1 MTPLDLFPMAFL
13 TFSRITFPALSA
25 VFEAA
30 NDKLDSYGRVLLR
43 RWSQRASISQWFK
56 SRESCVTKAMIDI
69 RCARCLHIMRR
80 LVRHRVKSN
89 QAPHMPHRMTR
100 PAQNLTLSVHHI
112 HEHPILY
119 STGVHQSPLMQNR
132 NNVDRI
138 GRETIL
144 DVLSQIQIAQTAPVR
159 RGL

>member
-1 MTPLDLFPMAFL
+1 MNGVALHIMTPLDLFPMAFL

-80 LVRHRVKSN
+80 LVRHRVKSKVIEITTILRQYN
-89 QAPHMPHRMTR
+89 SHRYQLQIMQVCNVVSNCPSIPLNMAATWCHCSS
-100 PAQNLTLSVHHI
+100 PPD
-112 HEHPILY
+112 HPRL
-119 STGVHQSPLMQNR
+119 QSPKP
-132 NNVDRI
+132 
-138 GRETIL
+138 
-144 DVLSQIQIAQTAPVR
+144 S
-159 RGL
+159 